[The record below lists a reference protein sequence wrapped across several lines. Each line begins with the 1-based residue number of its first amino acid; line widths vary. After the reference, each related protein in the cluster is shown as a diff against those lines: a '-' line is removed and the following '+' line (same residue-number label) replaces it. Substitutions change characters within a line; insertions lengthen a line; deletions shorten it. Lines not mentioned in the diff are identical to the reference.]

1 MALLRAKLSDTSVT
15 RYEMP
20 AQVFHMSARD
30 LFHCHS
36 RRARDFKWSSD
47 LPDGRTSGNHQ
58 LSPARVSVM
67 FSGRGEADG
76 SGDD

>member
-1 MALLRAKLSDTSVT
+1 MALLLAKLSDTSVT

-36 RRARDFKWSSD
+36 RRAKDFKWSSD
-47 LPDGRTSGNHQ
+47 LPDGGRTSGNYQCHPRE
-58 LSPARVSVM
+58 SP
-67 FSGRGEADG
+67 
-76 SGDD
+76 

>member
-1 MALLRAKLSDTSVT
+1 MTSFIVIQDELET
-15 RYEMP
+15 SNGVRT
-20 AQVFHMSARD
+20 
-30 LFHCHS
+30 
-36 RRARDFKWSSD
+36 SD